1 MISCQPALPD
11 AVFAIPLC
19 QCIFQ
24 RFAMRIELD
33 IRIIP
38 VMNIRFLFK
47 RMQALENAVAQQV
60 GIDAK
65 RAIDPDISLRRI
77 VRVVL

>member
-1 MISCQPALPD
+1 MISCQPSLSD

-19 QCIFQ
+19 QRILE
-24 RFAMRIELD
+24 RFAVRIELD

-60 GIDAK
+60 GIDAE
-65 RAIDPDISLRRI
+65 RAIDHDIAFRRI